1 MFDVRRYMGMDPW
14 LALVTLIS
22 DRTYLNLEPNNC
34 ELLELES
41 LGGLATRVVI
51 GTNRGN
57 SSAQLLPPLPKQLEY
72 TFDRLNPDSFFRT
85 ADEALVVVGLTL
97 PTNTQAILD
106 RLSVQKEVVFDPDDF
121 ESVEVTSFGSVTLT
135 SKPQSLRWVGT
146 LTLTLA
152 NTLQRPLATALAVKS
167 SPTVFR
173 SLGGVARTLDIVYA
187 AEHDFTMYR
196 HDMAAL
202 LDSPNGLGIPR
213 FTRVLKEVTGQDW
226 VCQSTPAQYNLCS
239 KVIDSQPL
247 WEILYS
253 GPPIKR
259 YTTRTDKRN
268 LIVLRL
274 DQTRCTG
281 LTGALL
287 LHFD

>member
-51 GTNRGN
+51 GTNHGN

-152 NTLQRPLATALAVKS
+152 NTLQRPLEQHWRLRA
-167 SPTVFR
+167 
-173 SLGGVARTLDIVYA
+173 
-187 AEHDFTMYR
+187 
-196 HDMAAL
+196 
-202 LDSPNGLGIPR
+202 
-213 FTRVLKEVTGQDW
+213 
-226 VCQSTPAQYNLCS
+226 
-239 KVIDSQPL
+239 
-247 WEILYS
+247 
-253 GPPIKR
+253 
-259 YTTRTDKRN
+259 
-268 LIVLRL
+268 LRL
-274 DQTRCTG
+274 YF
-281 LTGALL
+281 AP
-287 LHFD
+287 